1 MQNEISSGREPH
13 VSNTPKTGTG
23 LDSASVLYLSA
34 MLRDAVVDVQDK
46 TIGTIA
52 DVIVRLH
59 PDQYPT
65 LTGMVVR
72 VGPNSVFVPM
82 ADVTVIDNSR
92 VSLGSAKL
100 DLRPF
105 ERRDGEVLL
114 KEAVLGHRLID
125 VDRAALVR
133 AYDVVITATV
143 DGWIATG
150 LDVHKRGWLPRGHHK
165 QHAVRDWKSFEALIG
180 HQASIHVRS
189 GFRRLRGLKPA
200 QIADLIESASSK
212 ERDDLL
218 GHLQNDPELE
228 ADVFEEL
235 EEDHQTQVLKSRTT
249 EQIAEILSRMRT
261 DDAVDAILDLPQ
273 DRRRPVVDA
282 LPQLIRADVLRLMR
296 YQDGSAGGLMGV
308 EYLAIEHDHTVAQA
322 LQIVRES
329 ANQQHEALTT
339 IYCVDREGRLV
350 GTLSLVGAIQAD
362 PHAVLREV
370 ADPDPVHADPRD
382 DLIDIANVMADYN
395 LLSLPILDDDDR
407 ILGVITVDDALEAAI
422 PDDWRRRERHHHRTA
437 QGDADTDE

>member
-1 MQNEISSGREPH
+1 
-13 VSNTPKTGTG
+13 VSNTVENAAAP
-23 LDSASVLYLSA
+23 DSVTTLYLST
-34 MLRDAVVDVQDK
+34 MLRDAVVDVQGK
-46 TIGTIA
+46 TIGTLA
-52 DVIVRLH
+52 DLIVRLH
-59 PDQYPT
+59 PDQYPA
-65 LTGMVVR
+65 LTGMAVR
-72 VGPNSVFVPM
+72 VGANSVFVPM
-82 ADVTVIDNSR
+82 SDVTMIDNSR
-92 VSLGSAKL
+92 ISLGSAKL

-105 ERRDGEVLL
+105 QRREGEVLL

-133 AYDVVITATV
+133 AYDVVITATA
-143 DGWIATG
+143 DGWVATG
-150 LDVHKRGWLPRGHHK
+150 LDVHKRGWLPRTHHE
-165 QHAVRDWKSFEALIG
+165 QHPVRDWKTFEALIG

-200 QIADLIESASSK
+200 QIADLIESASTK

-218 GHLQNDPELE
+218 GHLHNDPDLE

-235 EEDHQTQVLKSRTT
+235 EEDHQIQVLKSRTT
-249 EQIAEILSRMRT
+249 EEIAKVLSRMRT

-308 EYLAIEHDHTVAQA
+308 EYLAIENTHTVAEA
-322 LQIVRES
+322 VQIVRNS

-339 IYCVDREGRLV
+339 IFCVDAEGRLV
-350 GTLSLVGAIQAD
+350 GTLSLVAAIQAD
-362 PHAVLREV
+362 PQAVLSTI

-382 DLIDIANVMADYN
+382 DIIDIANIMADYN
-395 LLSLPILDDDDR
+395 LLSLPILDDDNR

-422 PDDWRRRERHHHRTA
+422 PDDWRRRERHHHRTT
-437 QGDADTDE
+437 QGDNEPAE